1 MQIGWW
7 NVCADFSWVVQN
19 DKVKKNYFSDLCFAS
34 EGKYEFLLLRK
45 LLPCWSGSGCCTA
58 LTPDTKNME
67 TFSFEKN
74 WGVGNGM
81 MKILAVTRLT
91 TRKWKPSASKGTCV
105 YDLG

>member
-1 MQIGWW
+1 M
-7 NVCADFSWVVQN
+7 DFTMNGGGVSA
-19 DKVKKNYFSDLCFAS
+19 LCFPS

-74 WGVGNGM
+74 WGVS
-81 MKILAVTRLT
+81 
-91 TRKWKPSASKGTCV
+91 RKWDDDDSCCNTPDNKEMETFTCEENLCV
-105 YDLG
+105 

>member
-1 MQIGWW
+1 M
-7 NVCADFSWVVQN
+7 CALPFMGCTECQG
-19 DKVKKNYFSDLCFAS
+19 DKESYFFDLCFPS
-34 EGKYEFLLLRK
+34 DGKYKFLLQGK
-45 LLPCWSGSGCCTA
+45 LLPCKSGSGCCTA

-74 WGVGNGM
+74 WGVGDGM
-81 MKILAVTRLT
+81 MTIRAVAQLT